1 MGDQITNVEMG
12 NGQVEISEGAM
23 WRFVAG
29 EVDVENRE
37 KEPRANLLPGV
48 KEIMTIDRHSRPS

>member
-23 WRFVAG
+23 WRVKLHC
-29 EVDVENRE
+29 R
-37 KEPRANLLPGV
+37 EPRERTSSPG
-48 KEIMTIDRHSRPS
+48 

>member
-37 KEPRANLLPGV
+37 KEPPPRG
-48 KEIMTIDRHSRPS
+48 EGDHDD

>member
-23 WRFVAG
+23 WRVKLHCR
-29 EVDVENRE
+29 EPSNWNRE
-37 KEPRANLLPGV
+37 KEPPPRG
-48 KEIMTIDRHSRPS
+48 EGDHDD

>member
-1 MGDQITNVEMG
+1 MGDQITNVETG

-23 WRFVAG
+23 WRVKFMSRT
-29 EVDVENRE
+29 ER
-37 KEPRANLLPGV
+37 KNLLPGV